1 MDPADAHAL
10 RAFELLGEADAVIAN
25 LLQDPTDQVARVQA
39 QLWQRELDDLDAP
52 VCGHYRRGA
61 IRPDDSQQ
69 CLDCGVV
76 FVSDG

>member
-1 MDPADAHAL
+1 MDPAEAHAL

-25 LLQDPTDQVARVQA
+25 LFQDPTDQVARVQA
-39 QLWQRELDDLDAP
+39 QQWQRELDDLDP
-52 VCGHYRRGA
+52 LICGHSRRGP
-61 IRPDDSQQ
+61 IRSDDSQE